1 MKVAVI
7 NIVFGEKSTGRTYA
21 ELKSFLE
28 NNGHE
33 CRVYYGAGYSKEK
46 NAYRIGNKFSYYF
59 HNIMSRVTG
68 LEGYFS
74 YFATKKLIRRLK
86 EYDPDVVHL
95 GNIHG
100 HFLNLPLIFKY
111 LKKYQKKVVLTTH
124 DCWIFTGK
132 CSHFIG
138 FNCGKWMTGCKN
150 CSSKKDYPKSYFFDF
165 SKKMYKDKK
174 KWLLGLKD
182 LSVIAVSEW
191 MGEQV
196 KKSFLKDKQLYVN
209 YNWIDTTNF
218 KPLSQEERNSIRQ
231 ELGYSEDD
239 FVIVAVSTQW
249 KKGTPRYED
258 LNKLSQMIDGNQ
270 KLLSIG
276 IEESE
281 LVKNERRKH
290 IPFVSDVKY
299 LAKLYGS
306 ADAFVH
312 FSTADT
318 FGKVIAEAQ
327 ATGTPAIVYDRT
339 ACPEV
344 ARLGNG
350 YVVQARNVEQAHE
363 KIKEL
368 SQLSKSERDAQRQ
381 DRAKRV
387 ASVLSKDVRVN
398 KYLEIYLE
406 TFKDKE

>member
-1 MKVAVI
+1 MKIACI
-7 NIVFGEKSTGRTYA
+7 NTVFGIKSTGRNYV
-21 ELKSFLE
+21 ELKEYLE
-28 NNGHE
+28 KNGHE
-33 CRVYYGAGYSKEK
+33 CRVYAALGDLNHPGVYK
-46 NAYRIGNKFSYYF
+46 IGGKFSYYF
-59 HNIMSRVTG
+59 HNVMSRLVG

-74 YFATKKLIRRLK
+74 RHATKKLINQL
-86 EYDPDVVHL
+86 EEFNPDIVDL
-95 GNIHG
+95 GNLHG
-100 HFLNLPLIFKY
+100 HFLNLLLIFKY

-231 ELGYSEDD
+231 ELGYSEND

-258 LNKLSQMIDGNQ
+258 LNKLSQMLDDNQ

-299 LAKLYGS
+299 LAKLYGV

-350 YVVQARNVEQAHE
+350 YVVQARNVEQAYE

-368 SQLSKSERDAQRQ
+368 SLLSKSERDAQRQ

-387 ASVLSKDVRVN
+387 ASVLSKDVRLS
-398 KYLEIYLE
+398 KYLSIYL
-406 TFKDKE
+406 DMM